1 MIVYQGKSYDSLRA
15 LAKEYNVN
23 PQTLYARLKNGW
35 ELNKALEIPVK
46 EQNNVYQG
54 KMCTSIKQLA
64 EKLGIKY
71 QTLYRRIY
79 RGWSLADA
87 LSVPVRNK

>member
-1 MIVYQGKSYDSLRA
+1 M
-15 LAKEYNVN
+15 N
-23 PQTLYARLKNGW
+23 PQALNARLKNGW
-35 ELNKALEIPVK
+35 ELNKALEVPVK

-54 KMCTSIKQLA
+54 KMCTSIRQLA

-79 RGWSLADA
+79 RGWSLENAI
-87 LSVPVRNK
+87 STPVRYKKEVSL